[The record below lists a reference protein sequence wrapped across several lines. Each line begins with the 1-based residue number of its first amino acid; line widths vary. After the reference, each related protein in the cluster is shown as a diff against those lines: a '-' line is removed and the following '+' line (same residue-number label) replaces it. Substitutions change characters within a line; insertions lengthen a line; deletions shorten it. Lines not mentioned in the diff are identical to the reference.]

1 MPGQIDIKR
10 PLSVGEVAS
19 RSGVAVSTLH
29 FYEREHLIESWRTAG
44 NQRRYTRD
52 VLRRIAVIRVA
63 QRAGVPLGEMRD
75 ALSALPHG
83 RTPNQRDWTRLSTS
97 WRNRL
102 NDRIEALKKLRDGLA
117 DCIGCGCLSV
127 KQCPLR
133 NAGDHLGAKGQG
145 AALL

>member
-1 MPGQIDIKR
+1 MPKRIDVKR
-10 PLSVGEVAS
+10 PLTVGEVAA

-29 FYEREHLIESWRTAG
+29 FYEREELIESWRTAG

-63 QRAGVPLGEMRD
+63 QSAGVPLAEVRD
-75 ALSALPHG
+75 ALGALPHG
-83 RTPNQRDWTRLSTS
+83 RTPTQRDWTRLSTA
-97 WRNRL
+97 WRDRL
-102 NDRIEALKKLRDGLA
+102 NERIEALTKLREGLD

-127 KQCPLR
+127 RQCPLR

-145 AALL
+145 AILL

>member
-1 MPGQIDIKR
+1 MPEKIDIKR
-10 PLSVGEVAS
+10 PLSVGEVAA

-29 FYEREHLIESWRTAG
+29 FYEREKLIESWRTTG

-63 QRAGVPLGEMRD
+63 QRAGVPLAEIHD

-97 WRNRL
+97 WRDRL
-102 NDRIEALKKLRDGLA
+102 NDRIEALTKLRDGLD

-133 NAGDHLGAKGQG
+133 NAGDHLGSKGQG
-145 AALL
+145 AVLL

>member
-1 MPGQIDIKR
+1 MPEKIDVKR
-10 PLSVGEVAS
+10 PLSVGEVSA
-19 RSGVAVSTLH
+19 RSGVPISTLH
-29 FYEREHLIESWRTAG
+29 FYEREKLIESWRTAG

-63 QRAGVPLGEMRD
+63 QRAGVPLAEIHD

-83 RTPNQRDWTRLSTS
+83 RTPTQRDWTRLSTS
-97 WRNRL
+97 WRDRL
-102 NDRIEALKKLRDGLA
+102 NNRIEALTKLRDGLN

-133 NAGDHLGAKGQG
+133 TAGDHLSSKNQG
-145 AALL
+145 AVLL